1 MVSVAIA
8 LRAPTPMSF
17 KLRAFTMARRLAR
30 RSSSAAERQTTAP
43 DVQGETL
50 ACDVSCDSVNG
61 RGPGIARSMR
71 GKRLEFC
78 AAAQGLFCRSRTF
91 WSQRSRR
98 RHGSHSLARGGVA
111 TTRQGSRR
119 PLGVWKTAV
128 PAAPTPPARVAG
140 DLQLRNS
147 ASQRAGSGVR

>member
-91 WSQRSRR
+91 WSRR
-98 RHGSHSLARGGVA
+98 ADVVMA
-111 TTRQGSRR
+111 RR
-119 PLGVWKTAV
+119 PAS
-128 PAAPTPPARVAG
+128 
-140 DLQLRNS
+140 LRDPG
-147 ASQRAGSGVR
+147 SQRAVPECVRVRP